1 MLCAEAKQTCLFERL
16 TTTLEPSAHRITLSQ
31 ELETL
36 EHELIDMG
44 SRAEAMVGRAVES
57 LIALDTAAAMR
68 VIESDDEIDMLDLD
82 IEQRCIRLFALQ
94 QPMATD
100 LRRIG
105 TVMKM
110 ITDVE
115 RIGDLSVDIAKA
127 GLKIEREIGDVS
139 YIDLARISGVAR
151 TMLRES
157 LEAFIK
163 HDLDLVESV
172 IARDDEVDELYRDLR
187 GQIHDH
193 MRQKPDDV
201 VAASWLLLAL
211 HHIERIADH
220 AVNIA
225 ERVSFMV
232 TGRFETLAHS
242 HGPKST

>member
-1 MLCAEAKQTCLFERL
+1 M
-16 TTTLEPSAHRITLSQ
+16 EPSAHRITLSQ
-31 ELETL
+31 ELDIL
-36 EHELIDMG
+36 EHELLDMG
-44 SRAEAMVGRAVES
+44 SRAETMVARAVES
-57 LIALDTAAAMR
+57 LLTLSPEAAMK
-68 VIESDDEIDMLDLD
+68 VIEADDEIDMLDLD

-105 TVMKM
+105 TIMKM
-110 ITDVE
+110 ITDIE

-127 GLKIEREIGDVS
+127 GMKIEREVGDVS

-163 HDLDLVESV
+163 HDLELVERV
-172 IARDDEVDELYRDLR
+172 IQRDDEVDDLYRELR

-193 MRQKPDDV
+193 MRQIPDDV

-211 HHIERIADH
+211 HHVERIADH